1 MHELSFG
8 TWLIHISSVIEWI
21 FAIFVINKI
30 STYKKYNLFFW
41 LSLAMVP
48 NLIGAMCAIT
58 WHIYDNQENL
68 YGLVSLQGIFT
79 FIGNS
84 TLALAAIKIFKEKRL
99 MNDLFFKFIEKLG
112 SIDNTLLFAVSIIP
126 YAIFLFYLYK
136 IKSVNIFVKTGFSL
150 TVLFVFITI
159 LVSIFTL
166 NYYDKTLVEVDF
178 LHGFAESFLTLSD
191 FVILFGFIKLLN
203 SLEVNNS

>member
-21 FAIFVINKI
+21 FAILIINKI

-79 FIGNS
+79 LIGNS
-84 TLALAAIKIFKEKRL
+84 TLALAAIII
-99 MNDLFFKFIEKLG
+99 FKFIEKLG
-112 SIDNTLLFAVSIIP
+112 SIDNTLLFAISIIQ
-126 YAIFLFYLYK
+126 YTIFLFYLYK
-136 IKSVNIFVKTGFSL
+136 IKSINIFVKTGFSL

-159 LVSIFTL
+159 LVSIFAL
-166 NYYDKTLVEVDF
+166 NYFDKTLVEVDL

-203 SLEVNNS
+203 NLEVNNS

>member
-21 FAIFVINKI
+21 VAIFVIKQI

-41 LSLAMVP
+41 LSIAMVP

-58 WHIYDNQENL
+58 WHIYDNQQIL

-84 TLALAAIKIFKEKRL
+84 TLALAAIIIYKGKETY
-99 MNDLFFKFIEKLG
+99 E
-112 SIDNTLLFAVSIIP
+112 
-126 YAIFLFYLYK
+126 
-136 IKSVNIFVKTGFSL
+136 
-150 TVLFVFITI
+150 
-159 LVSIFTL
+159 
-166 NYYDKTLVEVDF
+166 
-178 LHGFAESFLTLSD
+178 
-191 FVILFGFIKLLN
+191 
-203 SLEVNNS
+203 